1 MSDISKL
8 TEKDIFR
15 AFVICL
21 YQEIQ
26 RLACRD
32 DAKHIGEK
40 GYKFGQLDMRTSWGR
55 LSKEERGQWEFI
67 VKKALKDVGETGETI
82 CMPIPEPD

>member
-8 TEKDIFR
+8 TDKDIFR
-15 AFVICL
+15 AFVILL
-21 YQEIQ
+21 YQGVQ

-40 GYKFGQLDMRTSWGR
+40 GYQFSRLDMRTSWGR
-55 LSKEERGQWEFI
+55 LSKEEREQWEFL
-67 VKKALKDVGETGETI
+67 VKQALKYVGETGETI